1 MTPEEQEARRLI
13 NDFAL
18 IISGE
23 NKKPIG
29 LILKIAK
36 QCAIKVC
43 EEKIKT
49 IVELSEGKNG
59 YWLDVIQKQ
68 IDIKTAINNYEQ

>member
-1 MTPEEQEARRLI
+1 MTPAEQEARRLI
-13 NDFAL
+13 DWFV
-18 IISGE
+18 E
-23 NKKPIG
+23 NG
-29 LILKIAK
+29 LTDKCMSITSAK

-49 IVELSEGKNG
+49 IVELSEDQNG

-68 IDIKTAINNYEQ
+68 IDIKTAINNYEK